1 MVYHCKIFIS
11 VFLNIKRKKMKKL
24 LTLTLFCP
32 VFMSAQG
39 YQVHVQGQKQQAM
52 GNAGTGFVQD
62 CATLFYN
69 PGGLS
74 FLKENAVSI
83 GGTAA
88 IVNTIYYDSI
98 TNTVTKANIP
108 TGIAPTLYSVYGVDT
123 TRSKLLQKFKFGL
136 GIYVPFAGSA
146 KWPDDWVG
154 RFILKSTDLK
164 VVSIQPTVSFKIND
178 KIGVGAGFVYS
189 MGSIDVSKDIF
200 LTNNTVGNYAS
211 VDVKGKLS
219 GYGIN
224 AGVYIQ
230 PTEAFS
236 VGLTYRSAV
245 KMRSKGATAEFT
257 NVPNQLRDSII
268 VGGGST
274 TGPMKTDVST
284 TLPLPTII
292 SLGFGYKFTDKFA
305 LAFDIHYLGFK
316 VMDTLHL
323 NFENGADKLK
333 NVADVRGF
341 EDTYSFHLG
350 GQYLVTDDLTVRAG
364 LRYVLTPIPNGYT
377 TPDGGDADRLVYCG
391 GLAYKINKHF
401 AVDASYSFE
410 SIVRKDRN
418 QYYFFIGT
426 YKTYANFAGLSL
438 TYNF

>member
-1 MVYHCKIFIS
+1 
-11 VFLNIKRKKMKKL
+11 MKKL
-24 LTLTLFCP
+24 LALSLLCP
-32 VFMSAQG
+32 ALMSAQG

-52 GNAGTGFVQD
+52 GNVGTGFVQD
-62 CATLFYN
+62 AATIFYN
-69 PGGLS
+69 PGGVS
-74 FLKENAVSI
+74 FLKENSVSV

-108 TGIAPTLYSVYGVDT
+108 KAIAPTLYGVYGVDST
-123 TRSKLLQKFKFGL
+123 KSKLLQKFKFGL
-136 GIYVPFAGSA
+136 GVYAPFAGSA
-146 KWPDDWVG
+146 KWPDGWVG

-164 VVSIQPTVSFKIND
+164 IVNIQPTVSFKIND
-178 KIGVGAGFVYS
+178 KIGIGAGFVYS
-189 MGSIDVSKDIF
+189 MGSIDVSKDVY

-211 VDVKGKLS
+211 VDVKGKLN

-224 AGVYIQ
+224 AGVYIK

-236 VGLTYRSAV
+236 IGLTYHSAV
-245 KMRSKGATAEFT
+245 NMKSKGATAEFT

-284 TLPLPTII
+284 TFPLPTII
-292 SLGFGYKFTDKFA
+292 SLGLGYKFTDKFA
-305 LAFDIHYLGFK
+305 LALDINYLGFK

-323 NFENGADKLK
+323 NFKNGADKLK

-341 EDTYSFHLG
+341 KNTYSFQLG
-350 GQYLVTDDLTVRAG
+350 GRYLVTEALTLRAG
-364 LRYVLTPIPNGYT
+364 LRYVLTPIPNGFS

-391 GLAYKINKHF
+391 GLGYKINKHF
-401 AVDASYSFE
+401 VVDASYSFE
-410 SIVRKDRN
+410 SIVRKDN
-418 QYYFFIGT
+418 NHFYNFIGT